1 MKKPRLT
8 LLLCVLSLSLGA
20 CGDDDAGNDAGPG
33 RDSGPRIDGGPVV
46 DSGPNVDTGPDDDAG
61 PGDAGPGDA
70 GPSIDWAVRS
80 HPCPG
85 VNRTDAFHV
94 DTDGTMW
101 LGCGSGAEGEGLFT
115 SSDDGAN
122 WDLVETSP
130 PGIFEN
136 FRVLSIH
143 RGFGDLLYVGG
154 QRPGGVMAVSVDTSA
169 AAPFATEAVLEAGGT
184 VDTTFLASPFVT
196 TASGA
201 AFADSFNGGS
211 ALYRPDPAVG
221 SDGRDWVV
229 ATDWEDDDSG
239 HQILD
244 MVVDG
249 ERFIGCGSTIAE
261 PPFVYLPSM
270 LAGAEPWE
278 MTPVNLAGD
287 GLGAF
292 EGEMWGVD
300 ANASRVVVVGV
311 DQDRNVGKIFL
322 SGADR
327 YESED
332 YAQIDIGAQLPA
344 VGATD
349 STWARGVCMD
359 EDRIV
364 VVGEIQPLGVG
375 DNTGFVLE
383 STDGGATFTN
393 MTPEG
398 SPDTWS
404 KCQIDDG
411 GRVLVAG
418 AGRVG
423 IMD

>member
-1 MKKPRLT
+1 MGVMKESRFT
-8 LLLCVLSLSLGA
+8 LLLCVLSLVA
-20 CGDDDAGNDAGPG
+20 CGDDDVAGDAGPTQDSGPGIDAGPG
-33 RDSGPRIDGGPVV
+33 VDVGPGVDGGPR
-46 DSGPNVDTGPDDDAG
+46 PDVPGVDAG
-61 PGDAGPGDA
+61 PGEDAGPMSA
-70 GPSIDWAVRS
+70 WAVRT

-85 VNRTDAFHV
+85 INRTDAFHV
-94 DTDGTMW
+94 DADGTLW
-101 LGCGSGAEGEGLFT
+101 IGCGSGAEGEGLFAST
-115 SSDDGAN
+115 DEGAN

-130 PGIFEN
+130 AGIFDN

-154 QRPGGVMAVSVDTSA
+154 QRPGGTMVVSVDTSS
-169 AAPFATEAVLEAGGT
+169 APFAAEAVLTSGGT
-184 VDTTFLASPFVT
+184 VDSQFLASPFVT

-201 AFADSFNGGS
+201 AFADSFNGHS
-211 ALYRPDPAVG
+211 ALYRPDSSVG
-221 SDGRDWVV
+221 DDGGTWTV
-229 ATDWEDDDSG
+229 ASEWEDDDSG

-261 PPFVYLPSM
+261 PPFVFLPS
-270 LAGAEPWE
+270 LAEGAEPWE

-287 GLGAF
+287 GLAAF

-311 DQDRNVGKIFL
+311 DQDLNVGKIFV

-327 YESED
+327 YD
-332 YAQIDIGAQLPA
+332 GDAYAQIDIDPLLPL
-344 VGATD
+344 GDTD

-359 EDRIV
+359 NDHIV
-364 VVGEIQPLGVG
+364 VVGEVQPLGVG

-383 STDGGATFTN
+383 STDGGVTFVDL
-393 MTPEG
+393 TPEG

-404 KCQIDDG
+404 KCAIDAA

-418 AGRVG
+418 AGAVG
-423 IMD
+423 IMN